1 MHALSLSL
9 VCADAVLLAQEHA
22 SRDGGGAGPLPAPNP
37 LLMGQTPEA
46 AVLKALAG
54 VRANELEQALLLL
67 PYTDALRLL
76 TYLCHWLRKGLQVC
90 LLAELACLLYA
101 TSTPSR

>member
-1 MHALSLSL
+1 MVLASLYLGKACRVTRDAL
-9 VCADAVLLAQEHA
+9 VRVQEHA
-22 SRDGGGAGPLPAPNP
+22 GRDGGGAAPPLAPNP
-37 LLMGQTPEA
+37 LLMGQSPEA

-76 TYLCHWLRKGLQVC
+76 TYLCHWLRKGLQVG
-90 LLAELACLLYA
+90 
-101 TSTPSR
+101 

>member
-1 MHALSLSL
+1 MARACNHQGL
-9 VCADAVLLAQEHA
+9 VRAAQEHA
-22 SRDGGGAGPLPAPNP
+22 GRDGGGAGPPPAPNP

-76 TYLCHWLRKGLQVC
+76 TYLCHWLRKGLQVRYVHTHGSGRGC
-90 LLAELACLLYA
+90 KL
-101 TSTPSR
+101 R